1 MVRWPLV
8 QPMMVLGIR
17 LVVPRHRV
25 GVSVVAVDQENRIL
39 LLEHVFHPYSP
50 WGLPGGWMDRG
61 ETPQCCALRELK
73 EEVGLAAELGPVV
86 HITREQDM
94 MGINMAF
101 LAEVKPGPFTFSS
114 EILSAKWF
122 KRSALPSP
130 LLRFTIDSIDAAL
143 AIKTSQVQRS
153 EALPG

>member
-8 QPMMVLGIR
+8 QPMMILGIR
-17 LVVPRHRV
+17 LIVPRHRV
-25 GVSVVAVDQENRIL
+25 GVSVVALDQENRIL
-39 LLEHVFHPYSP
+39 LLKHVFHPYAP

-61 ETPQCCALRELK
+61 ETPQQCALRELK
-73 EEVGLAAELGPVV
+73 EEVGFAAELGPVV

-101 LAEVKPGPFTFSS
+101 LAEVTPGPFTFSS

-122 KRSALPSP
+122 KRSTLPSP
-130 LLRFTIDSIDAAL
+130 LLQFTIDSIDAAL
-143 AIKTSQVQRS
+143 AIKTSQVHRS